1 MFLYDAEDIRQADW
15 KVVDQLGMP
24 PVILM
29 ENAGRG
35 VADAVKWKFP
45 SISRILIAC
54 GGGNNGGDGLV
65 AARYLLKEGFVVSIL
80 LAVSEGKMAREAAT
94 NLETLRKIG
103 CPLLSSE
110 GKTDGELTKLV
121 AELDLVIDGLL
132 GTGSNGAPRGE
143 IERIIRAAGGIVPV
157 TAIDIPSGV
166 DPSTGEIE
174 GEALKADLTVAILA
188 RKIGHEVMPGRAY
201 RGDLVTVDLGLEI
214 GLLLPGGQRVELLE
228 PSLVSGYLPP
238 LSPFVHKGARGVVLI
253 IGGSERYR
261 GAPVLSALGALL
273 GGSGG
278 VLAAV
283 PIDSLPM
290 FSLHPEVIPLEVEK
304 KDGVI
309 APEAWD
315 RILSL
320 WSGRFSAVV
329 IGPGLDRGIIPL
341 ELVGRIWKEW
351 EGPLC
356 LDGDALHSL
365 VRCDDFEPRSA
376 DTVITPHEGEA
387 GVLLSMERA
396 RVGRYR
402 LKSALTLSSRFG
414 VTLLKGPC
422 SLISDGK
429 RTRVNPHIVPGLS
442 VPGSGDVLSGLVGAF
457 LARSLSA
464 FDAAAAAAFVHGSAG
479 ELLQNEKGPHG
490 ITASEIALAL
500 PSAMARLPVAHRKV
514 EP

>member
-1 MFLYDAEDIRQADW
+1 VFLYDAEDIRQTDRKAA
-15 KVVDQLGMP
+15 DQLGMP
-24 PVILM
+24 PIILM
-29 ENAGRG
+29 ESAGRG
-35 VADAVKWKFP
+35 VADAVKKKFP
-45 SISRILIAC
+45 FISRILIAC

-65 AARYLLKEGFVVSIL
+65 AARYLLKEGFIVSIL
-80 LAVSEGKMAREAAT
+80 LAVPESKMARETAT
-94 NLETLRKIG
+94 NLGILRKIG

-110 GKTDGELTKLV
+110 SKTDRELTKLI
-121 AELDLVIDGLL
+121 ADQDLLIDGLL
-132 GTGSNGAPRGE
+132 GTGSKGAPRGE
-143 IERIIRAAGGIVPV
+143 IERIIRAADGVVPV

-174 GEALKADLTVAILA
+174 GEALKAHLTVAILA
-188 RKIGHEVMPGRAY
+188 RKVGHEVMPGRAY
-201 RGDLVTVDLGLEI
+201 RGDLVTVDLGLETR
-214 GLLLPGGQRVELLE
+214 LLLPEDLGVELLE
-228 PSLVSGYLPP
+228 PLLVSGYFPP
-238 LSPFVHKGARGVVLI
+238 LSPFIHKGDRGVVLI

-283 PIDSLPM
+283 PADSLSM

-304 KDGVI
+304 RDGVI

-329 IGPGLDRGIIPL
+329 VGPGLDRGIIPL
-341 ELVGRIWKEW
+341 ELVQKIWSEW
-351 EGPLC
+351 KGPLC
-356 LDGDALHSL
+356 LDGDALHAL
-365 VRCDDFEPRSA
+365 ARWDDFEPRST

-387 GVLLSMERA
+387 GALLSMERS

-402 LKSALTLSSRFG
+402 LKSALALSSRFG

-422 SLISDGK
+422 SLISDGE
-429 RTRVNPHIVPGLS
+429 RTRVNPHVVPGLS

-457 LARSLSA
+457 LARGLKA

-490 ITASEIALAL
+490 ITAGEIALAL
-500 PSAMARLPVAHRKV
+500 PLALEGLPRDSRKV